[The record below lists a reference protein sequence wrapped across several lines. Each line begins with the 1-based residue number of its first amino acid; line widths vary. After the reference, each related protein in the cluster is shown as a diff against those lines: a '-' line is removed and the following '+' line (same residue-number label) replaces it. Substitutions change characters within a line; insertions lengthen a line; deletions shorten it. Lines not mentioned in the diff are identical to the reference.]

1 MTLIKTFDNFIINF
15 SSKYSLEV
23 LRISLGV
30 IFLWFGFLKFFPGLS
45 SAEALAGDTIHT
57 LTLGVL
63 SPSQALLILAVW
75 ESLIGI
81 GFLTKKYLKQTIY
94 LMLFQ
99 MMGTFTPLALFP
111 SLTWHYFPISAT
123 LEGQYIIK
131 NIVLISGG
139 LVLLSHTKN
148 KE

>member
-57 LTLGVL
+57 LTLGAL

-94 LMLFQ
+94 LV
-99 MMGTFTPLALFP
+99 
-111 SLTWHYFPISAT
+111 I
-123 LEGQYIIK
+123 
-131 NIVLISGG
+131 N
-139 LVLLSHTKN
+139 
-148 KE
+148 